1 MEPNPER
8 ALADDVESVAA
19 APAQGTPPAEPQSSA
34 NNQDDGAKQ
43 AFFSMMNEWVAQY
56 ARTNPAAQLFP
67 NLNNPPQVP
76 NIPTNI
82 DPLRLSK
89 PPVDLVRKRG
99 AEEFRATATD
109 NAEKA
114 EFWLDNTI
122 HVFEE
127 LSCTSDECLKCA
139 ISLMRDTAY
148 YWWRT
153 LISIVPKERE
163 EFRKKYISQR
173 FIDQK
178 RKEFLELKQ
187 GRLTVSEYEREFV
200 RLSRYARECVAD
212 EVSMCKRF
220 EEGLNEDL
228 KLLVGIL
235 EIKEFVTLVER
246 ACKAEELGKEKK
258 KAESEARDFRKRTAG
273 KTTFSTPKKFRDDT
287 NKSKAATGISIRERP
302 STDSRVTSVASV
314 GNNRQQKLECAQCGR
329 RHVGECWGKSI
340 NRACYRC
347 GSRDH
352 FIRDCT
358 EPDEKNKVQGT
369 RSTGATARGRP
380 SRNTGGRSG
389 GQRGTSDTVDQSE
402 TRAPAR
408 AYAIRAREEASSP
421 DVITGT
427 FTLFNT
433 DVIAL
438 IDPGSTHSYI
448 CETLV
453 SSKTLPVESTEFVI
467 RVSNPLGRYVL
478 VDKVCKK
485 CPLVVRD
492 SCFPADLMLLPFD
505 EFDVILGMDW
515 LTVHDA
521 VVNCKRK
528 TIDLRCANDEI
539 IRVESSDR
547 IGLPA
552 VISSMMAQKHVRKG
566 CEVYLAYVFDDK
578 ELGKKLESVPVV
590 CDYPDVFPEELPGL
604 PPVREVEFCIEL
616 VPGTTPISTA
626 LYRKTP
632 TELREL
638 KTQLQELMDR
648 GFARPSSS
656 PWGAPVLFVKKK
668 DGTMRLCID
677 YRQLNKVTTKNKY
690 LLPRIDDLFDQLKGA
705 SVFSKI
711 DLRSGYYQLRVR
723 DSDIP
728 KTAFRTRYGHYEFL
742 VMPFGLTNAPAVFM
756 DLMNRIFRPYLD
768 RFVVVFIN
776 DILVYSR
783 NETEHAEHL
792 RLVLQILR
800 DKQLY
805 AKFSKCEF
813 WLREVSF
820 LGHVVSASGIR
831 VDPSKITAI
840 LNWKPPRN
848 ITEVRSFLGLAGYYR
863 HFVKGFSTIATPMT
877 RLLQKDV
884 KFVWSE
890 KCQRSFDQLKTY
902 LTEAPVL
909 VQPESGKEFVIYSD
923 ASLLGL
929 GCVLMQEGRVVAY
942 ASRQLK
948 PHEKNYPTHDL
959 ELATIVFALKIWRH
973 YLFGEKCHV
982 YSDHKSLKYLMTQRE
997 LNLRQRRWL
1006 ELLKDYELVID
1017 YHPGKAN
1024 VVADALSRKS
1034 LFALRTMNVHL
1045 STLSD
1050 NALVAELRAR
1060 PLWIYQI
1067 SEAQKVDGELVAKR
1081 VECAAGTES
1090 EFQIDDDDCLRFRNR
1105 LCVPR
1110 NSKLIPM
1117 ILGEAHSNRMSV
1129 HPGSTKMYNDLKRQF
1144 WWPGM
1149 KRDISDYV
1157 SKCLICQQVKAEH
1170 QVPSGL
1176 LQPILILEWKWDR
1189 ITMDFVSGLPVTQSK
1204 KDSIWVIVD
1213 RLTKSAYFIPVRM
1226 DFSLDK
1232 LAELYVSQI
1241 VRLHGVPN
1249 SIVSDRDPRFTSRF
1263 WKKLQEALGTKL
1275 HFSTAFHPQTDGQ
1288 SERIIQILEDML
1300 RCCILELG
1308 GSWERYLP
1316 LVEFAYNNSFQSSI
1330 KMAPYEALYGPKC
1343 RTPLFWTELSE
1354 SKIFGVDLIRDAEQK
1369 IKIIR
1374 ESLKAAS
1381 DRQKSYADLKRKDI
1395 EYQVGDKVFL
1405 KVSPWKKVLRFG
1417 RKGKLSPR
1425 FIGPYEISER
1435 IGPVAY
1441 RLILPPDLEKIHNVF
1456 HVSMLRRYRSDPSHI
1471 LNPLEVEIQP
1481 DLSYEE
1487 EPVRI
1492 LAHEVKELRNK
1503 KISLVKVL
1511 WVKHGVEEATWEL
1524 EDTMKDRYPNLFTGR
1539 AQEDKGGE
1547 SNKGKGKVLAIHS
1560 CMPRNHRQSPHT
1572 ILQRFDKGFVRLS
1585 FSPWGAPVLFVKKK
1599 DGSMRLC
1606 IDYRQLNKLR
1616 VKESDVPKTAFRTR
1630 YGHYEFLILR
1640 EKKLF
1645 AKFSKSEFWL
1655 REVRFLGHIVSG
1667 DGIQVDLSKISAI
1680 VDWKPLKNVSE
1691 PEPGKEFVIYSD
1703 ASLTGLGCVL
1713 MQEGKV
1719 VAYASRQLKPHE
1731 KNYPTHDLELAAIV
1745 FALKIW
1751 RHYLYGKANIVADA
1765 LSRKSLF
1772 TLRAMNTRLAL
1783 SDDGSIL
1790 AEMRVKP
1797 LFLQLICDAQ
1807 KNDSEL
1813 QTKRTQCE
1821 SGYDSNFR
1829 VGPDDCLMFR
1839 DRICVPKIDELIQK
1853 ILHEAHS
1860 GCL

>member
-1 MEPNPER
+1 MKPNLER

-56 ARTNPAAQLFP
+56 ARTNPAAQPFA

-76 NIPTNI
+76 IIPTTI

-109 NAEKA
+109 DAERA

-122 HVFEE
+122 RVFEE
-127 LSCTSDECLKCA
+127 LSCTPEECLKCA
-139 ISLMRDTAY
+139 ISLMRDSAY

-153 LISIVPKERE
+153 LISIVPKERVTWDFFQA

-173 FIDQK
+173 FTDQK

-212 EVSMCKRF
+212 EVAMCKRF

-246 ACKAEELGKEKK
+246 ACKAEELVKEKK
-258 KAESEARDFRKRTAG
+258 KAESEARDFRKRMAG

-287 NKSKAATGISIRERP
+287 NKSKTATGISIRERP

-314 GNNRQQKLECAQCGR
+314 GNSRQEKPECTQCRR

-369 RSTGATARGRP
+369 RSTGATARGGP

-389 GQRGTSDTVDQSE
+389 GQRGISDTADRSE
-402 TRAPAR
+402 IRAPAR

-485 CPLVVRD
+485 CPLVVRR

-539 IRVESSDR
+539 IRVESTDR
-547 IGLPA
+547 NGIPA
-552 VISSMMAQKHVRKG
+552 VISSMLAQKHVRKG

-578 ELGKKLESVPVV
+578 ELEKKLESVPVV

-604 PPVREVEFCIEL
+604 PPVQEVEFGIEL

-626 LYRKTP
+626 SYRMAP
-632 TELREL
+632 TKLKEL

-668 DGTMRLCID
+668 DRTMRLCID
-677 YRQLNKVTTKNKY
+677 YRQLNKVTIKNKY
-690 LLPRIDDLFDQLKGA
+690 PLPRIDDLFDQLKGA

-768 RFVVVFIN
+768 RFVVVFID

-792 RLVLQILR
+792 RLVLRILR

-840 LNWKPPRN
+840 LNWKSPRN
-848 ITEVRSFLGLAGYYR
+848 ITEVRSFLGLA
-863 HFVKGFSTIATPMT
+863 
-877 RLLQKDV
+877 
-884 KFVWSE
+884 E

-909 VQPESGKEFVIYSD
+909 VQPESGKKFVIYSD

-959 ELATIVFALKIWRH
+959 ELAAIVFALKIWRH
-973 YLFGEKCHV
+973 YLFGERCHV
-982 YSDHKSLKYLMTQRE
+982 YSDHKSLKYLMTQKE
-997 LNLRQRRWL
+997 LNL
-1006 ELLKDYELVID
+1006 
-1017 YHPGKAN
+1017 
-1024 VVADALSRKS
+1024 
-1034 LFALRTMNVHL
+1034 
-1045 STLSD
+1045 
-1050 NALVAELRAR
+1050 
-1060 PLWIYQI
+1060 
-1067 SEAQKVDGELVAKR
+1067 
-1081 VECAAGTES
+1081 
-1090 EFQIDDDDCLRFRNR
+1090 
-1105 LCVPR
+1105 
-1110 NSKLIPM
+1110 
-1117 ILGEAHSNRMSV
+1117 
-1129 HPGSTKMYNDLKRQF
+1129 
-1144 WWPGM
+1144 
-1149 KRDISDYV
+1149 
-1157 SKCLICQQVKAEH
+1157 
-1170 QVPSGL
+1170 
-1176 LQPILILEWKWDR
+1176 
-1189 ITMDFVSGLPVTQSK
+1189 
-1204 KDSIWVIVD
+1204 
-1213 RLTKSAYFIPVRM
+1213 
-1226 DFSLDK
+1226 
-1232 LAELYVSQI
+1232 
-1241 VRLHGVPN
+1241 
-1249 SIVSDRDPRFTSRF
+1249 
-1263 WKKLQEALGTKL
+1263 
-1275 HFSTAFHPQTDGQ
+1275 
-1288 SERIIQILEDML
+1288 
-1300 RCCILELG
+1300 
-1308 GSWERYLP
+1308 
-1316 LVEFAYNNSFQSSI
+1316 
-1330 KMAPYEALYGPKC
+1330 
-1343 RTPLFWTELSE
+1343 
-1354 SKIFGVDLIRDAEQK
+1354 
-1369 IKIIR
+1369 
-1374 ESLKAAS
+1374 
-1381 DRQKSYADLKRKDI
+1381 
-1395 EYQVGDKVFL
+1395 
-1405 KVSPWKKVLRFG
+1405 
-1417 RKGKLSPR
+1417 
-1425 FIGPYEISER
+1425 
-1435 IGPVAY
+1435 
-1441 RLILPPDLEKIHNVF
+1441 
-1456 HVSMLRRYRSDPSHI
+1456 
-1471 LNPLEVEIQP
+1471 
-1481 DLSYEE
+1481 
-1487 EPVRI
+1487 
-1492 LAHEVKELRNK
+1492 
-1503 KISLVKVL
+1503 
-1511 WVKHGVEEATWEL
+1511 
-1524 EDTMKDRYPNLFTGR
+1524 
-1539 AQEDKGGE
+1539 
-1547 SNKGKGKVLAIHS
+1547 
-1560 CMPRNHRQSPHT
+1560 
-1572 ILQRFDKGFVRLS
+1572 
-1585 FSPWGAPVLFVKKK
+1585 
-1599 DGSMRLC
+1599 
-1606 IDYRQLNKLR
+1606 
-1616 VKESDVPKTAFRTR
+1616 
-1630 YGHYEFLILR
+1630 
-1640 EKKLF
+1640 
-1645 AKFSKSEFWL
+1645 
-1655 REVRFLGHIVSG
+1655 
-1667 DGIQVDLSKISAI
+1667 
-1680 VDWKPLKNVSE
+1680 
-1691 PEPGKEFVIYSD
+1691 
-1703 ASLTGLGCVL
+1703 
-1713 MQEGKV
+1713 
-1719 VAYASRQLKPHE
+1719 
-1731 KNYPTHDLELAAIV
+1731 
-1745 FALKIW
+1745 
-1751 RHYLYGKANIVADA
+1751 
-1765 LSRKSLF
+1765 
-1772 TLRAMNTRLAL
+1772 
-1783 SDDGSIL
+1783 
-1790 AEMRVKP
+1790 
-1797 LFLQLICDAQ
+1797 
-1807 KNDSEL
+1807 
-1813 QTKRTQCE
+1813 
-1821 SGYDSNFR
+1821 
-1829 VGPDDCLMFR
+1829 
-1839 DRICVPKIDELIQK
+1839 
-1853 ILHEAHS
+1853 
-1860 GCL
+1860 